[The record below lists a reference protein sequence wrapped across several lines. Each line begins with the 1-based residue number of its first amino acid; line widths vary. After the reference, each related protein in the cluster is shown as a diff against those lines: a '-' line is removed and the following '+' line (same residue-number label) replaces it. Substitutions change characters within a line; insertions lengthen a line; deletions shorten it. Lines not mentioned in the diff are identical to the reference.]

1 MTLSPG
7 DAKYEYGR
15 TVTLEVADTLTA
27 ADVQG
32 KAVTFNASGKLELLT
47 DNTSVLVGTV
57 VETVTDDNDGDGG
70 DGLVTVQIA
79 GLPVVVE
86 TTDSTPVAGDYL
98 EPGTGGLYAPIADAD
113 LGTADHP
120 EGRPFVL
127 GPEDAVNTNPR
138 PRSDKNDR
146 DLYVAV
152 FR

>member
-15 TVTLEVADTLTA
+15 TVTLELADGVTRDDVA
-27 ADVQG
+27 G
-32 KAVTFNASGKLELLT
+32 RAVTFNANGKLELLT
-47 DNTSVLVGTV
+47 DNSSVLVGTV
-57 VETVTDDNDGDGG
+57 SDTVVDDNDGDGG
-70 DGLVTVQIA
+70 DGYVTVQVA

-86 TTDSTPVAGDYL
+86 TADDSPVAGDYL
-98 EPGTGGLYAPIADAD
+98 QPAANGLYDVIADAD
-113 LGTADHP
+113 TSTIDAL

-146 DLYVAV
+146 NLYVAV